1 MLKNSEGKL
10 QTNPVSVLPPPNKET
25 QRDRPQAGPEK
36 SECIIPVVPTASS

>member
-10 QTNPVSVLPPPNKET
+10 QINPVSVLLPPNKET
-25 QRDRPQAGPEK
+25 QRDKPGPEK